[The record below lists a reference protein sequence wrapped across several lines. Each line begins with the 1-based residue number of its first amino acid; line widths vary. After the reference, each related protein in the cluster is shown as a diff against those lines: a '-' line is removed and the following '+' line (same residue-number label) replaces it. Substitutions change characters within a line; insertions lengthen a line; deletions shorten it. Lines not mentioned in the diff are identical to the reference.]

1 MAPIRVGIVGLSSK
15 PGAWATLAHLPRLAA
30 SPNFEIVAL
39 MNSSLASTEAAIKAH
54 NLPATTKAYDSP
66 EKLAQDPDVDLFVV
80 STRVDTH
87 YNLAK
92 PALQAGK
99 NIYVEWPLC
108 ATTQDAEELVALAK
122 EKNVR
127 TIVGFQGR
135 VSPSILKVREIIESG
150 KLGNI
155 HSVNIQAT
163 TGVWQN
169 NAAGARYH
177 YFMDR
182 KVGGNLLTIYGGH
195 IIDTALS
202 VFGELK
208 PGAYTPMLAN
218 LRPRMKIQQDDGSL
232 TEETF
237 EKDTPDQILLQGR
250 IERSPP
256 AVFSLHLRAGTK
268 FKDTP
273 GSTWKIYGDKG
284 ELQVSF
290 ASAGPQIGAMSE
302 MKFND
307 LMGGEVEH
315 IKVEEDKEWT
325 DLPVQG
331 QNIGRLYEAYA
342 DGKGYADFEVALRRH
357 RLIDEFYAGGM

>member
-54 NLPATTKAYDSP
+54 NLPAATKAYDSP

-87 YNLAK
+87 YALAK

-135 VSPSILKVREIIESG
+135 VAPSMQKVKEMIDSG
-150 KLGNI
+150 KLGKI
-155 HSVNIQAT
+155 HSVNIQAV
-163 TGVWQN
+163 TGIWQN
-169 NAAGARYH
+169 NAASSRYH

-208 PGAYTPMLAN
+208 PGGYTPMLAN
-218 LRPRMKIQQDDGSL
+218 LRPRMHIEQDDGTL

-237 EKDTPDQILLQGR
+237 EKSTPDQILLQGR
-250 IERSPP
+250 IERDPP
-256 AVFSLHLRAGTK
+256 AVFSLHLRAGAK
-268 FKDTP
+268 FQDTP
-273 GSTWKIYGDKG
+273 GSIWKIYGDKG
-284 ELQVSF
+284 ELQISF
-290 ASAGPQIGAMSE
+290 ASAGPQIGGPTE
-302 MKFND
+302 MKFDD
-307 LMGGEVEH
+307 LMGGDIEH
-315 IKVEEDKEWT
+315 ITIEEGKEWT

-331 QNIGRLYEAYA
+331 QNIGRLYEAFA
-342 DGKGYADFEVALRRH
+342 DGKGYADFELALKRH

>member
-66 EKLAQDPDVDLFVV
+66 EKLAQDPNVDLFVV

-87 YNLAK
+87 YDLAK

-99 NIYVEWPLC
+99 NIYVEWPLS
-108 ATTQDAEELVALAK
+108 ATTKDAEELVALAK

-135 VSPSILKVREIIESG
+135 VSPSILKIREIIESG

-155 HSVNIQAT
+155 HSVNIQAA

-218 LRPRMKIQQDDGSL
+218 LRPRMQIQQDDGTL

-250 IERSPP
+250 IERTPP

-290 ASAGPQIGAMSE
+290 VSAGPQIGAMSE

-315 IKVEEDKEWT
+315 IQVEEDKEWT

-342 DGKGYADFEVALRRH
+342 DGKGYADFEVALKRH